1 MRSLERLKPILNFG
15 SSPWLYLSLLLCV
28 LLFPFMA
35 GFYPIVRFPEEQI
48 DIEVYPDH
56 IWVKGI
62 YAYKNPFPFP
72 VVQGFSIPF
81 PVDSD
86 HPVPVLVSAEQLSP
100 EKRPIPLRY
109 ILGKHRFDLTFKAK
123 EKINVRVKYRQHSPI
138 KNARYILITTKP
150 WQRPLKQG
158 RYRLFPK
165 GVRITS
171 SNYMLVPGKTKTFC
185 FEKENFMP
193 EYDWEFSWEAMKS

>member
-1 MRSLERLKPILNFG
+1 MSSLARLKPILNFN
-15 SSPWLYLSLLLCV
+15 SSFWLFLSLLLCA
-28 LLFPFMA
+28 LLLPFMA

-48 DIEVYPDH
+48 DIEVYPDYV
-56 IWVKGI
+56 WVKGI
-62 YAYKNPFPFP
+62 YVYKNPFPFP

-86 HPVPVLVSAEQLSP
+86 HPVPVLVSAQQLHP

-109 ILGKHRFDLTFKAK
+109 IFGMHRFDLTFKAK
-123 EKINVRVKYRQHSPI
+123 EKIRVLVTYRQQTPK

-150 WQRPLKQG
+150 WKRPLKQG
-158 RYRLFPK
+158 LYRLFPK

-171 SNYMLVPGKTKTFC
+171 SNYMLMPDKTKTFC

-193 EYDWEFSWEAMKS
+193 EYDWEFSWETMKS